1 MMQDQIQDILIPW
14 HQVVNNDL
22 VVVQGKWWRVDAL
35 GFVYVDVLHEY
46 DENGEWIDPWSQ
58 EDRMKN
64 RDIELSASVIP
75 EFGHTDGHPIN
86 VRLRGI
92 EDQVCFD
99 HSVYNQSDVVRVRP
113 VGGDPWMGRRKE
125 GRF

>member
-1 MMQDQIQDILIPW
+1 MMQEKIQDILIPW
-14 HQVVNNDL
+14 HQVVKNDL

-35 GFVYVDVLHEY
+35 RFVYVDVLHEY

-75 EFGHTDGHPIN
+75 SSRN
-86 VRLRGI
+86 
-92 EDQVCFD
+92 
-99 HSVYNQSDVVRVRP
+99 SVTL
-113 VGGDPWMGRRKE
+113 MGTQ
-125 GRF
+125 